1 MLKDVNFKEDNES
14 LFTEMNKEL
23 GEDRQIT
30 FASEI
35 TEFGRT

>member
-23 GEDRQIT
+23 GEDGQIT